1 MNRRAYAAVV
11 RLAVVRGRTGFLV
24 AIGLATAGLL
34 GALLLPGWM
43 ATFAAIAGAL
53 SLLVTTV
60 GAPLSSLARE
70 KILGHLDFDR
80 TLPVPLRTLGAGRLS
95 GAAVRT
101 LPVAIGL
108 TAIGIALLEQSPDLR
123 VSSLSVALLL
133 LLLLYWAILWISYAL
148 VARFPIRWLAW
159 FPGIIWVALVIMP
172 TSVES
177 AISAQVTATA
187 NLLFR
192 QADPSAFAL
201 IMVAAAALVL
211 TAACFAGA
219 NAILVSALARFLPDP
234 NALASLL
241 EAAPKSELVATGRGP
256 VLAIAGLQ
264 LRLAAA
270 KLRRELIIAGVAV
283 VVIVADIGTLAEMAR
298 FYLPILAGLIPIAV
312 ALHLTQARLTGTLEG
327 MQQLP
332 ISRWSVALGH
342 VLAVMA
348 LAIPSV
354 VITAVS
360 RATDGL
366 TLNAGV
372 LATRWFLVV
381 AIGAA
386 AAAMAVWG
394 TKRRLAMLFIGA
406 IATSIVVIVLASW
419 IVSVADIPFAQHIE
433 PLASSSVRVV
443 TPVMRAIGISVA
455 MVVVTIA
462 TATFARGLATYQA
475 PVVK

>member
-1 MNRRAYAAVV
+1 MSRRAYAAVV
-11 RLAVVRGRTGFLV
+11 QLAVVRGRIGFLV
-24 AIGLATAGLL
+24 AIGLATTGLL
-34 GALLLPGWM
+34 GALLLSGWM
-43 ATFAAIAGAL
+43 AMFAAVAGLL

-80 TLPVPLRTLGAGRLS
+80 TLPVPLRTIAAGRLS
-95 GAAVRT
+95 GAALRT

-108 TAIGIALLEQSPDLR
+108 AAIGIALSAQLPDVR
-123 VSSLSVALLL
+123 VWSLTIALLL
-133 LLLLYWAILWISYAL
+133 ALLLYWAILWISYAL

-172 TSVES
+172 TSVDNAIGARVS
-177 AISAQVTATA
+177 AATDV
-187 NLLFR
+187 LFR
-192 QADPSAFAL
+192 QANPSALAL
-201 IMVAAAALVL
+201 GMIVAAALVL
-211 TAACFAGA
+211 TAVCFAGA
-219 NAILVSALARFLPDP
+219 NAILVSALARFQPNP

-241 EAAPKSELVATGRGP
+241 EAAPKRELVATGRGP

-283 VVIVADIGTLAEMAR
+283 VVIVADIGSLAEMAR

-366 TLNAGV
+366 TLDAG
-372 LATRWFLVV
+372 LLTTRWFLVV

-394 TKRRLAMLFIGA
+394 TKRRLAMLFVGA
-406 IATSIVVIVLASW
+406 IATAIIVVVLTSW
-419 IVSVADIPFAQHIE
+419 IVSVAGISLAEHIA
-433 PLASSSVRVV
+433 PLTSSSVRVV
-443 TPVMRAIGISVA
+443 TPVMRAIGIAVA
-455 MVVVTIA
+455 MVGVTIA
-462 TATFARGLATYQA
+462 TAMFARGLATYEA